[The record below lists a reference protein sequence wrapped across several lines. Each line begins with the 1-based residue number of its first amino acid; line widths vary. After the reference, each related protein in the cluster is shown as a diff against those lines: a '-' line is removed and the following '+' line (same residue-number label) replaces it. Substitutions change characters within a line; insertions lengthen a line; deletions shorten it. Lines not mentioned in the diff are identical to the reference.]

1 MIDSSSEEP
10 LPVRVVSESI
20 GEYVGRLGPVWVEGE
35 VAEITRR
42 PGSQMAFLR
51 LKDTSVDMSLQ
62 VTCHKSILEAIDPL
76 PENARIVAYAKVNW
90 YAVRGTLSL
99 MAREIRQV
107 GLGELLV
114 RLEQLKNLLA
124 AEGLFATDRKR
135 DLPFLPRKIGLICG
149 RASAAEKDVV
159 ENVERR
165 WPGMRFEIREVAVQ
179 GNTAVVEVSRALI
192 ELEAIDDVDV
202 IIVTRG
208 GGSFEDLLPFS
219 DESLIRLVASL
230 TTPVV
235 SAIGHEQDAPL
246 LDLVADLRASTPT
259 DAAKRVV
266 PSLIEEQEHIAQLT
280 NRLEKRMR
288 SMIELEISKVSSLIS
303 RPVMRDPLTIVAAKI
318 DEIKILRSDG
328 KKALTALLREEK
340 IEVREIKARIAALS
354 PLSTLKRG
362 YAVVQKRGKVLLD
375 AKDVSI
381 ADELHVVLAKGEL
394 TVAVA
399 SQKRATSNKASKAS
413 KASKTSSISKTKE

>member
-1 MIDSSSEEP
+1 MIESSSEEP

-20 GEYVGRLGPVWVEGE
+20 GEYIGRLGPVWVEGE
-35 VAEITRR
+35 VADITRR
-42 PGSQMAFLR
+42 PGSQMAFIR

-76 PENARIVAYAKVNW
+76 PDNARIVAYAKVNW

-107 GLGELLV
+107 GLGELLA

-124 AEGLFATDRKR
+124 AEGLFASERKR
-135 DLPFLPRKIGLICG
+135 ELPFLPRKIGLICG

-165 WPGMRFEIREVAVQ
+165 WPGMKFEIREVAVQ
-179 GNTAVVEVSRALI
+179 GSTAVVEVSRALL
-192 ELEAIDDVDV
+192 ELEKIEEVDV

-230 TTPVV
+230 TTPIV

-266 PSLIEEQEHIAQLT
+266 PSLIEESERITQLIT
-280 NRLEKRMR
+280 RLESRM
-288 SMIELEISKVSSLIS
+288 SAIIDLESAKISALIS
-303 RPVMRDPLTIVAAKI
+303 RPVLKDPMTLVT
-318 DEIKILRSDG
+318 LRSDELRILQSDA
-328 KKALTALLREEK
+328 KKGLIALIKELRGEIK
-340 IEVREIKARIAALS
+340 EIKAQVTALS

-362 YAVVQKRGKVLLD
+362 YAVVQKRGKLIIN
-375 AKDVSI
+375 AKDVSLS
-381 ADELHVVLAKGEL
+381 DQLEVTLAKGEL
-394 TVAVA
+394 SVEVI
-399 SQKRATSNKASKAS
+399 SHNGKKGNKG
-413 KASKTSSISKTKE
+413 

>member
-1 MIDSSSEEP
+1 MIESSSEEP

-20 GEYVGRLGPVWVEGE
+20 GEYIGRLGPVWVEGE

-42 PGSQMAFLR
+42 PGSQMAFIR
-51 LKDTSVDMSLQ
+51 LKDMSVDISLQ

-76 PENARIVAYAKVNW
+76 PDNARIVAYAKVNW

-107 GLGELLV
+107 GLGELLA

-124 AEGLFATDRKR
+124 AEGLFSAERKKE
-135 DLPFLPRKIGLICG
+135 LPFLPRKIGLICG
-149 RASAAEKDVV
+149 RASAAEHDVV

-165 WPGMRFEIREVAVQ
+165 WPGMSFEIREVAVQ
-179 GNTAVVEVSRALI
+179 GNTAVVEVSRALL
-192 ELEAIDDVDV
+192 ELEKIEDVDV

-230 TTPVV
+230 STPII

-246 LDLVADLRASTPT
+246 LDLVADFRASTPT

-266 PSLIEEQEHIAQLT
+266 PSLVEELERTSQLI
-280 NRLEKRMR
+280 NRLDKRMNA
-288 SMIELEISKVSSLIS
+288 IIDLESAKLSALIS
-303 RPVMRDPLTIVAAKI
+303 RPVLKDGTTFITMRR
-318 DEIKILRSDG
+318 DEIKLLITDS
-328 KKALTALLREEK
+328 KKALIAYLKEAQSEIK
-340 IEVREIKARIAALS
+340 EIKAEITALS

-362 YAVVQKRGKVLLD
+362 YAVVQKNGKLVKST
-375 AKDVSI
+375 KDVEVSDSLEI
-381 ADELHVVLAKGEL
+381 TLAKGEL
-394 TVAVA
+394 TVEVL
-399 SQKRATSNKASKAS
+399 SNKIAKG
-413 KASKTSSISKTKE
+413 K

>member
-1 MIDSSSEEP
+1 MIESSSEEP

-20 GEYVGRLGPVWVEGE
+20 GEYIGRLGPVWVEGE

-42 PGSQMAFLR
+42 PGSQMAFIR
-51 LKDTSVDMSLQ
+51 LKDMSVDISLQ

-76 PENARIVAYAKVNW
+76 PDNARIVAYAKVNW

-107 GLGELLV
+107 GLGELLA

-124 AEGLFATDRKR
+124 AEGLFSAERKKE
-135 DLPFLPRKIGLICG
+135 LPFLPRKIGLICG
-149 RASAAEKDVV
+149 RASAAEQDVV

-165 WPGMRFEIREVAVQ
+165 WPGMTFEIREVAVQ
-179 GNTAVVEVSRALI
+179 GSTAVVEVSRALL
-192 ELEAIDDVDV
+192 ELEKIEDVDV

-230 TTPVV
+230 STPII

-246 LDLVADLRASTPT
+246 LDLVADFRASTPT

-266 PSLIEEQEHIAQLT
+266 PSLVEELERTSQLI
-280 NRLEKRMR
+280 NRLDKRMNA
-288 SMIELEISKVSSLIS
+288 IIDLESAKLSALIS
-303 RPVMRDPLTIVAAKI
+303 RPVLKDGTTFITMRR
-318 DEIKILRSDG
+318 DEIKLLITDS
-328 KKALTALLREEK
+328 KKALIAYLKEAQSEIK
-340 IEVREIKARIAALS
+340 EIKAEITALS

-362 YAVVQKRGKVLLD
+362 YAVVQKNGKLVKST
-375 AKDVSI
+375 KDVEVSDSLEI
-381 ADELHVVLAKGEL
+381 TLAKGEL
-394 TVAVA
+394 TVEVL
-399 SQKRATSNKASKAS
+399 SNKIAKG
-413 KASKTSSISKTKE
+413 K

>member
-1 MIDSSSEEP
+1 MIESSSEEP

-20 GEYVGRLGPVWVEGE
+20 GEYIGRLGPVWVEGE

-76 PENARIVAYAKVNW
+76 PDNARIVAYAKVNW

-107 GLGELLV
+107 GLGELLA
-114 RLEQLKNLLA
+114 RLEQLKTLLA
-124 AEGLFATDRKR
+124 AEGLFASERKKE
-135 DLPFLPRKIGLICG
+135 LPFLPRKIGLICG

-165 WPGMRFEIREVAVQ
+165 WPGMKFEIREVAVQ
-179 GNTAVVEVSRALI
+179 GSTAVVEVSRALK
-192 ELEAIDDVDV
+192 ELEEIDEVDV

-230 TTPVV
+230 STPIV

-246 LDLVADLRASTPT
+246 LDLVADFRASTPT

-266 PSLIEEQEHIAQLT
+266 PSLIEE
-280 NRLEKRMR
+280 LEKTHQLLERLRKRMD
-288 SMIELEISKVSSLIS
+288 SIIELEITKVTSLIS
-303 RPVMRDPLTIVAAKI
+303 RPVLRDPMTFISTRH
-318 DEIKILRSDG
+318 DELKILQADA
-328 KKALTALLREEK
+328 KKAITLLIKDEK
-340 IEVREIKARIAALS
+340 AEVKEIKAQITALS

-362 YAVVQKRGKVLLD
+362 YAVVQRKGKLISNS
-375 AKDVSI
+375 KDVAVTDALEI
-381 ADELHVVLAKGEL
+381 TLAKGSLDVSVLAIDSMAKKSE
-394 TVAVA
+394 
-399 SQKRATSNKASKAS
+399 KKGK
-413 KASKTSSISKTKE
+413 

>member
-107 GLGELLV
+107 GLGELLA

-230 TTPVV
+230 TTPIV

-266 PSLIEEQEHIAQLT
+266 PSLSEEQEYIAQLT

-288 SMIELEISKVSSLIS
+288 SMIDLEISRVTSLIS
-303 RPVMRDPLTIVAAKI
+303 RPVMKDPLTIVSIKV
-318 DEIKILRSDG
+318 DEIKVLQNDG
-328 KKALTALLREEK
+328 KKAVTSLLREEK

-375 AKDVSI
+375 AKDVSL
-381 ADELHVVLAKGEL
+381 ADELQVVLAKGEL
-394 TVAVA
+394 TVAVT
-399 SQKRATSNKASKAS
+399 SQKAVTNNKAKG
-413 KASKTSSISKTKE
+413 

>member
-1 MIDSSSEEP
+1 MIESSSEEP

-42 PGSQMAFLR
+42 PGSQMAFIR

-76 PENARIVAYAKVNW
+76 PDNARIVAYAKVNW

-107 GLGELLV
+107 GLGELLA

-124 AEGLFATDRKR
+124 AEGLFASERKQA
-135 DLPFLPRKIGLICG
+135 LPFLPRKIGLICG

-165 WPGMRFEIREVAVQ
+165 WPGIPFRIHEVAVQ
-179 GNTAVVEVSRALI
+179 GNTAVVEVSRALR
-192 ELEAIDDVDV
+192 ELEKISDVDV

-230 TTPVV
+230 STPIV

-246 LDLVADLRASTPT
+246 LDLVADVRASTPT
-259 DAAKRVV
+259 DAAKKVV
-266 PSLIEEQEHIAQLT
+266 PSLLEELERAEQLV
-280 NRLEKRMR
+280 NRLQKRMT
-288 SMIELEISKVSSLIS
+288 SMIDLEIAKVAALTS
-303 RPVMRDPLTIVAAKI
+303 RPVLKDPLTLVSIRGEELAILRNDSKRAVAALLKEARS
-318 DEIKILRSDG
+318 EIK
-328 KKALTALLREEK
+328 
-340 IEVREIKARIAALS
+340 EIKAQVTALS

-362 YAVVQKRGKVLLD
+362 YAVIQKRGKLVVD
-375 AKDVSI
+375 AKDLALS
-381 ADELHVVLAKGEL
+381 DELDVTLAKGEL
-394 TVAVA
+394 TVEVKK
-399 SQKRATSNKASKAS
+399 KRATRGK
-413 KASKTSSISKTKE
+413 

>member
-1 MIDSSSEEP
+1 MQ
-10 LPVRVVSESI
+10 
-20 GEYVGRLGPVWVEGE
+20 Y
-35 VAEITRR
+35 A
-42 PGSQMAFLR
+42 
-51 LKDTSVDMSLQ
+51 
-62 VTCHKSILEAIDPL
+62 
-76 PENARIVAYAKVNW
+76 ARSRSWLA
-90 YAVRGTLSL
+90 
-99 MAREIRQV
+99 
-107 GLGELLV
+107 

-230 TTPVV
+230 TTPIV

-259 DAAKRVV
+259 DAAKQVV
-266 PSLIEEQEHIAQLT
+266 PSLIEEQEYIAQLT

-288 SMIELEISKVSSLIS
+288 SMIELEISKVTSLVT
-303 RPVMRDPLTIVAAKI
+303 RPVMKDPLTIVSIKV
-318 DEIKILRSDG
+318 DEIKVLQNDG
-328 KKALTALLREEK
+328 KKAVTSLLREEK

-375 AKDVSI
+375 AKDVSL
-381 ADELHVVLAKGEL
+381 ADELQVVLAKGEL
-394 TVAVA
+394 TVAVT
-399 SQKRATSNKASKAS
+399 SQKAVTNNKAKG
-413 KASKTSSISKTKE
+413 

>member
-107 GLGELLV
+107 GLGELLA

-230 TTPVV
+230 TTPIV

-266 PSLIEEQEHIAQLT
+266 PSLSEEQEHIAQLT

-288 SMIELEISKVSSLIS
+288 SMIDLEISRVTSLIS
-303 RPVMRDPLTIVAAKI
+303 RPVMKDPLTIVSIKV
-318 DEIKILRSDG
+318 DEIKVLQNDG
-328 KKALTALLREEK
+328 KKAVTSLLREEK

-375 AKDVSI
+375 AKDVSL
-381 ADELHVVLAKGEL
+381 ADELQVVLAKGEL
-394 TVAVA
+394 TVAVT
-399 SQKRATSNKASKAS
+399 SQKAVTNNKAKG
-413 KASKTSSISKTKE
+413 

>member
-1 MIDSSSEEP
+1 MIESSSEEP

-42 PGSQMAFLR
+42 PGSQMAFIR

-76 PENARIVAYAKVNW
+76 PDNARIVAYAKVNW

-107 GLGELLV
+107 GLGELLA

-124 AEGLFATDRKR
+124 AEGLFATERKKQ
-135 DLPFLPRKIGLICG
+135 LPFLPRRIGLICG

-165 WPGMRFEIREVAVQ
+165 WPGISFEIREVAVQ
-179 GNTAVVEVSRALI
+179 GSTAVVEVSRALM
-192 ELEAIDDVDV
+192 ELEKIEDVEV
-202 IIVTRG
+202 IIITRG

-230 TTPVV
+230 NTPIV

-266 PSLIEEQEHIAQLT
+266 PSLVEEVERTTQLV
-280 NRLEKRMR
+280 NRLEKRM
-288 SMIELEISKVSSLIS
+288 SSIIDLESAKISALLS
-303 RPVMRDPLTIVAAKI
+303 RPVLRDPMTLVTMRR
-318 DEIKILRSDG
+318 DEVRILRSDA
-328 KKALTALLREEK
+328 KRALTALLKEARSEIK
-340 IEVREIKARIAALS
+340 EIKAEITALS
-354 PLSTLKRG
+354 PLATLKRG
-362 YAVVQKRGKVLLD
+362 YAVVQKRGKLITN
-375 AKDVSI
+375 AKDVSPTDQL
-381 ADELHVVLAKGEL
+381 AVTLAKGEI
-394 TVAVA
+394 AVEVL
-399 SQKRATSNKASKAS
+399 SKQVQS
-413 KASKTSSISKTKE
+413 GKKG

>member
-107 GLGELLV
+107 GLGELLA

-230 TTPVV
+230 TTPIV

-266 PSLIEEQEHIAQLT
+266 PSLIEEQEHIALLT
-280 NRLEKRMR
+280 NRLEKRMH
-288 SMIELEISKVSSLIS
+288 SMIELEISKVTSLIT
-303 RPVMRDPLTIVAAKI
+303 RPVMKDPLTIVTAKV
-318 DEIKILRSDG
+318 DEIKVLRSDG

-375 AKDVSI
+375 AKDVSL

-399 SQKRATSNKASKAS
+399 SQKRVPSNKASK
-413 KASKTSSISKTKE
+413 TKE

>member
-107 GLGELLV
+107 GLGELLA
-114 RLEQLKNLLA
+114 RFEQLKNLLA
-124 AEGLFATDRKR
+124 AEGLFATDRKC

-230 TTPVV
+230 TTPIV

-266 PSLIEEQEHIAQLT
+266 PSLIEEQEYIAQLT

-288 SMIELEISKVSSLIS
+288 SMIELEISKVTSLVT
-303 RPVMRDPLTIVAAKI
+303 RPVMKDPLTIVSIKV
-318 DEIKILRSDG
+318 DEIKVLQNDG
-328 KKALTALLREEK
+328 KKALAALLREEK

-375 AKDVSI
+375 AKDVSL
-381 ADELHVVLAKGEL
+381 ADELQVVLAKGEL
-394 TVAVA
+394 TVAVT
-399 SQKRATSNKASKAS
+399 SQKAVTNNKAKG
-413 KASKTSSISKTKE
+413 

>member
-1 MIDSSSEEP
+1 MIESSSEEP

-90 YAVRGTLSL
+90 YAVRRTLSL

-107 GLGELLV
+107 GLGELLA

-124 AEGLFATDRKR
+124 AEGLFASERKR
-135 DLPFLPRKIGLICG
+135 ELPFLPRKIGLICG
-149 RASAAEKDVV
+149 RASAAEKDVI

-165 WPGMRFEIREVAVQ
+165 WPGMPFEIREVAVQ

-192 ELEAIDDVDV
+192 ELDAIDEVDV

-230 TTPVV
+230 TTPIV

-266 PSLIEEQEHIAQLT
+266 PSLIEEREHILQLS
-280 NRLEKRMR
+280 NRLEKRMY
-288 SMIELEISKVSSLIS
+288 SIIELEISRLTSLLS
-303 RPVMRDPLTIVAAKI
+303 RPVIKEPLTIVNNKAE
-318 DEIKILRSDG
+318 EIKILRNDG
-328 KKALTALLREEK
+328 KKALSSRLREEK
-340 IEVREIKARIAALS
+340 IEVREIRARIAALS

-362 YAVVQKRGKVLLD
+362 YAVVQKKGKVILD
-375 AKDVSI
+375 SKDVVLSERL
-381 ADELHVVLAKGEL
+381 DVVLAKGEIA
-394 TVAVA
+394 VEVVA
-399 SQKRATSNKASKAS
+399 SQRSKKS
-413 KASKTSSISKTKE
+413 KEK

>member
-1 MIDSSSEEP
+1 MIESSSEEP

-20 GEYVGRLGPVWVEGE
+20 GEYIGRLGPVWVEGE

-42 PGSQMAFLR
+42 PGSQMAFIR

-62 VTCHKSILEAIDPL
+62 VTCHRSILEAIDPL

-107 GLGELLV
+107 GLGELLA
-114 RLEQLKNLLA
+114 RLEQLKILLA
-124 AEGLFATDRKR
+124 AEGLFASERKR
-135 DLPFLPRKIGLICG
+135 ELPFLPRKIGLICG

-165 WPGMRFEIREVAVQ
+165 WPGMSFEIREVAVQ
-179 GNTAVVEVSRALI
+179 GSTAVVEVSRALR
-192 ELEAIDDVDV
+192 ELEQIEDVDV
-202 IIVTRG
+202 IIITRG

-230 TTPVV
+230 STPVV

-266 PSLIEEQEHIAQLT
+266 PSLREEGERTAQLVQ
-280 NRLEKRMR
+280 RLENRMR
-288 SMIELEISKVSSLIS
+288 AIIDLESSKIIALVS
-303 RPVMRDPLTIVAAKI
+303 RPVLKDPLTLIDLRRDEVKLLKI
-318 DEIKILRSDG
+318 GSH
-328 KKALTALLREEK
+328 KAMTALLKESRSEIK
-340 IEVREIKARIAALS
+340 EIKAKVNALS
-354 PLSTLKRG
+354 PLATLKRG
-362 YAVVQKRGKVLLD
+362 YAVVQKRGRVLLD
-375 AKDVSI
+375 AKEVNPTE
-381 ADELHVVLAKGEL
+381 ALHVTLAKGEI
-394 TVAVA
+394 TVEV
-399 SQKRATSNKASKAS
+399 
-413 KASKTSSISKTKE
+413 ISKRREKGK

>member
-1 MIDSSSEEP
+1 MPPVVKPSDYAYNMIESSSEEP

-20 GEYVGRLGPVWVEGE
+20 GEYIGRLGPVWVEGE

-42 PGSQMAFLR
+42 PGSQMAFIR

-76 PENARIVAYAKVNW
+76 PDNARIVTYAKVNW

-107 GLGELLV
+107 GLGELLA

-124 AEGLFATDRKR
+124 AEGLFASERKR
-135 DLPFLPRKIGLICG
+135 ELPFLPRKIGLICG
-149 RASAAEKDVV
+149 RASAAKKDVV

-165 WPGMRFEIREVAVQ
+165 WPGMEFEIREVAVQ
-179 GNTAVVEVSRALI
+179 GSTAVVEVSRALL
-192 ELEAIDDVDV
+192 ELERIEEVDV

-230 TTPVV
+230 TTPIV

-266 PSLIEEQEHIAQLT
+266 PSLLEESERITQLIA
-280 NRLEKRMR
+280 RLESRM
-288 SMIELEISKVSSLIS
+288 SAIIDLESAKIYALIS
-303 RPVMRDPLTIVAAKI
+303 RPVLQDPMTLVTMRR
-318 DEIKILRSDG
+318 DELRLLQSDG
-328 KKALTALLREEK
+328 KKALIALIKELRSETK
-340 IEVREIKARIAALS
+340 EIKAQVTALS

-362 YAVVQKRGKVLLD
+362 YAVVQKRGKLIIN
-375 AKDVSI
+375 AKDVLLS
-381 ADELHVVLAKGEL
+381 DQLEVTLARGEL
-394 TVAVA
+394 SVEVI
-399 SQKRATSNKASKAS
+399 SHHGKKGNKG
-413 KASKTSSISKTKE
+413 

>member
-1 MIDSSSEEP
+1 MIESSSEEP

-20 GEYVGRLGPVWVEGE
+20 GEYIGRLGPVWVEGE

-42 PGSQMAFLR
+42 PGSQMAFIR

-76 PENARIVAYAKVNW
+76 PDNARIVAYAKVNW

-107 GLGELLV
+107 GLGELLA

-124 AEGLFATDRKR
+124 AEGLFAAERKR
-135 DLPFLPRKIGLICG
+135 ELPFLPRKIGLICG

-165 WPGMRFEIREVAVQ
+165 WPGMNFEIREVAVQ
-179 GNTAVVEVSRALI
+179 GSTAVVEVSRALM
-192 ELEAIDDVDV
+192 ELEKIEEVDV

-230 TTPVV
+230 TTPIV

-266 PSLIEEQEHIAQLT
+266 PSLIEESERITQLIT
-280 NRLEKRMR
+280 RLESRM
-288 SMIELEISKVSSLIS
+288 SAIIDLESAKISALIS
-303 RPVMRDPLTIVAAKI
+303 RPVLKDPMTLVTLRRDELR
-318 DEIKILRSDG
+318 ILQSDG
-328 KKALTALLREEK
+328 KKALIALIKELRSEIK
-340 IEVREIKARIAALS
+340 EIKAQVTALS

-362 YAVVQKRGKVLLD
+362 YAVVQKRGKLIIN
-375 AKDVSI
+375 AKDVSLS
-381 ADELHVVLAKGEL
+381 DKLEVTLAKGEL
-394 TVAVA
+394 SVEV
-399 SQKRATSNKASKAS
+399 
-413 KASKTSSISKTKE
+413 ISHNGKKGKKG

>member
-1 MIDSSSEEP
+1 MIESSSEEP

-20 GEYVGRLGPVWVEGE
+20 GEYIGRLGPVWVEGE

-42 PGSQMAFLR
+42 PGSQMAFIRLR
-51 LKDTSVDMSLQ
+51 DTSVDMSLQ
-62 VTCHKSILEAIDPL
+62 VTCHRSILEAIDPL
-76 PENARIVAYAKVNW
+76 PDNARIVAYAKVNW

-107 GLGELLV
+107 GLGELLA

-124 AEGLFATDRKR
+124 AEGLFATERKR

-165 WPGMRFEIREVAVQ
+165 WPGAQFEIREVAVQ
-179 GNTAVVEVSRALI
+179 GSTAVVEVSRALV
-192 ELEAIDDVDV
+192 ELEKIEEVDV

-230 TTPVV
+230 TTPIV

-266 PSLIEEQEHIAQLT
+266 PSLIEEIERTAQLVS
-280 NRLEKRMR
+280 RLETRMNT
-288 SMIELEISKVSSLIS
+288 IIDLESARISALIS
-303 RPVMRDPLTIVAAKI
+303 RPVLKDPMTLVTMRH
-318 DEIKILRSDG
+318 DELWILQNDG
-328 KKALTALLREEK
+328 KKALIALIKELRSEIK
-340 IEVREIKARIAALS
+340 EIKAQVTALS

-362 YAVVQKRGKVLLD
+362 YAVVQKRRKLIVN
-375 AKDVSI
+375 AKDVSLS
-381 ADELHVVLAKGEL
+381 DELEVRLAKGE
-394 TVAVA
+394 
-399 SQKRATSNKASKAS
+399 
-413 KASKTSSISKTKE
+413 ISVEVISLNGKKGKKG

>member
-35 VAEITRR
+35 VAEITLR
-42 PGSQMAFLR
+42 PGSQMAFIR

-62 VTCHKSILEAIDPL
+62 VTCHRSILESIDPL

-107 GLGELLV
+107 GLGELLA

-124 AEGLFATDRKR
+124 AEGLFASERKQQ
-135 DLPFLPRKIGLICG
+135 LPFLPRKIGLICG

-159 ENVERR
+159 ENVRRR
-165 WPGMRFEIREVAVQ
+165 WPGMAFEIREVAVQ
-179 GNTAVVEVSRALI
+179 GSTAVVEVSRALV
-192 ELEAIDDVDV
+192 ELDTLADVDV

-230 TTPVV
+230 STPIV
-235 SAIGHEQDAPL
+235 SAIGHEQDSPL

-266 PSLIEEQEHIAQLT
+266 PSLVEEQERTEQLI
-280 NRLEKRMR
+280 NRLSKRM
-288 SMIELEISKVSSLIS
+288 SSIIELELSKITALSS
-303 RPVMRDPLTIVAAKI
+303 RPVLKDPLTII
-318 DEIKILRSDG
+318 SIRRDEVKILSSDA
-328 KKALTALLREEK
+328 KRAITALLREAK
-340 IEVREIKARIAALS
+340 SEVKEIKAQITALS

-362 YAVVQKRGKVLLD
+362 YAVIQKKGRVVTNS
-375 AKDVSI
+375 KDVLVSDQL
-381 ADELHVVLAKGEL
+381 AVRLAKGEL
-394 TVAVA
+394 TVEVI
-399 SQKRATSNKASKAS
+399 NESKV
-413 KASKTSSISKTKE
+413 KGK

>member
-1 MIDSSSEEP
+1 MPPVVKPSDYAYNMIESSSEEP

-20 GEYVGRLGPVWVEGE
+20 GEYIGRLGPVWVEGE

-42 PGSQMAFLR
+42 PGSQMAFIR

-76 PENARIVAYAKVNW
+76 PDNARIVAYAKVNW

-107 GLGELLV
+107 GLGELLA

-124 AEGLFATDRKR
+124 AEGLFASERKR
-135 DLPFLPRKIGLICG
+135 ELPFLPRKIGLICG
-149 RASAAEKDVV
+149 RASAAERDVV

-165 WPGMRFEIREVAVQ
+165 WPGMEFEIREVAVQ
-179 GNTAVVEVSRALI
+179 GSTAVVEVSRALL
-192 ELEAIDDVDV
+192 ELEKIEEVDV

-230 TTPVV
+230 TTPIV

-266 PSLIEEQEHIAQLT
+266 PSLIEESERITQLIT
-280 NRLEKRMR
+280 RLESRMNA
-288 SMIELEISKVSSLIS
+288 IIDLESAKLYALIS
-303 RPVMRDPLTIVAAKI
+303 RPVLQDPMTLVTMRR
-318 DEIKILRSDG
+318 DELRILQSDG
-328 KKALTALLREEK
+328 KKALIALIKELRSETK
-340 IEVREIKARIAALS
+340 EIKAQVTALS

-362 YAVVQKRGKVLLD
+362 YAVVQRRGKLIIN
-375 AKDVSI
+375 AKDVSLS
-381 ADELHVVLAKGEL
+381 DQLEVTLAKGEL
-394 TVAVA
+394 SVEVI
-399 SQKRATSNKASKAS
+399 SHNGKKGNKG
-413 KASKTSSISKTKE
+413 

>member
-1 MIDSSSEEP
+1 MIESSSEEP

-20 GEYVGRLGPVWVEGE
+20 GDYIGRLGPVWVEGE

-42 PGSQMAFLR
+42 PGSQMAFIR

-62 VTCHKSILEAIDPL
+62 VTCHKSILESIDPL
-76 PENARIVAYAKVNW
+76 PDNARIVAYARVNW

-107 GLGELLV
+107 GLGELLA

-124 AEGLFATDRKR
+124 AEGLFAAERKR
-135 DLPFLPRKIGLICG
+135 ELPFLPRKIGLICG

-165 WPGMRFEIREVAVQ
+165 WPGMSFEIREVAVQ
-179 GNTAVVEVSRALI
+179 GSNAVVEVSQALI
-192 ELEAIDDVDV
+192 ELDKISDVDV

-219 DESLIRLVASL
+219 DESLIRLVASIK
-230 TTPVV
+230 TPIV
-235 SAIGHEQDAPL
+235 SAIGHEQDSPL

-266 PSLIEEQEHIAQLT
+266 PSLVEEIDRTEALI
-280 NRLEKRMR
+280 NRLRQRMN
-288 SMIELEISKVSSLIS
+288 SIIDIEIAKISALITRPVLKDPMTLIS
-303 RPVMRDPLTIVAAKI
+303 IRNE
-318 DEIKILRSDG
+318 EIRLLESDSR
-328 KKALTALLREEK
+328 KALTALVKDERSA
-340 IEVREIKARIAALS
+340 IKELKAQITALS

-362 YAVVQKRGKVLLD
+362 YAVVQRKGKVVLN
-375 AKDVSI
+375 AKEVTTSDQLEVT
-381 ADELHVVLAKGEL
+381 LAKGQISVE
-394 TVAVA
+394 VIKEI
-399 SQKRATSNKASKAS
+399 SGEQRKKKKERNKGVQNHGG
-413 KASKTSSISKTKE
+413 

>member
-35 VAEITRR
+35 VAEITLR
-42 PGSQMAFLR
+42 PGSQMAFIR

-62 VTCHKSILEAIDPL
+62 VTCHRSILESIDPL

-107 GLGELLV
+107 GLGELLA

-124 AEGLFATDRKR
+124 AEGLFASERKQQ
-135 DLPFLPRKIGLICG
+135 LPFLPRKIGLICG

-159 ENVERR
+159 ENVRRR
-165 WPGMRFEIREVAVQ
+165 WPGMAFEIREVAVQ
-179 GNTAVVEVSRALI
+179 GSTAVVEVSRALV
-192 ELEAIDDVDV
+192 ELDTLADVDV

-219 DESLIRLVASL
+219 DESLIRLVATLS
-230 TTPVV
+230 TPIV
-235 SAIGHEQDAPL
+235 SAIGHEQDSPL

-266 PSLIEEQEHIAQLT
+266 PSLVEEQERTEQLI
-280 NRLEKRMR
+280 NRLSKRM
-288 SMIELEISKVSSLIS
+288 SSIIELELSKITALSS
-303 RPVMRDPLTIVAAKI
+303 RPVLKDPLTII
-318 DEIKILRSDG
+318 SIRRDEVKILSSD
-328 KKALTALLREEK
+328 ARRAITALLREAK
-340 IEVREIKARIAALS
+340 SEVKEIKAQITALS

-362 YAVVQKRGKVLLD
+362 YAVIQKKGRVVTNS
-375 AKDVSI
+375 KDVLISDQL
-381 ADELHVVLAKGEL
+381 AVRLAKGEL
-394 TVAVA
+394 TVEVI
-399 SQKRATSNKASKAS
+399 NESKV
-413 KASKTSSISKTKE
+413 KGK

>member
-1 MIDSSSEEP
+1 MIESSSEEP

-107 GLGELLV
+107 GLGELLA

-230 TTPVV
+230 TTPIV

-266 PSLIEEQEHIAQLT
+266 PSLIEEQEHIALLT
-280 NRLEKRMR
+280 NRLEKRMH
-288 SMIELEISKVSSLIS
+288 SMIELEISKVTSLIT
-303 RPVMRDPLTIVAAKI
+303 RPVMKDPLTIVTAKV
-318 DEIKILRSDG
+318 DEIKVLRSDG

-375 AKDVSI
+375 AKDVSL

-399 SQKRATSNKASKAS
+399 SQKRVPSNKASK
-413 KASKTSSISKTKE
+413 TKE

>member
-62 VTCHKSILEAIDPL
+62 VTCHKSILEAIDQL

-107 GLGELLV
+107 GLGELLA

-230 TTPVV
+230 TTPIV

-266 PSLIEEQEHIAQLT
+266 PSLIEEQEYIAQLT

-288 SMIELEISKVSSLIS
+288 SMIELEISKVTSLVT
-303 RPVMRDPLTIVAAKI
+303 RPVMKDPLTIVSIKV
-318 DEIKILRSDG
+318 DEIKVLQNDG
-328 KKALTALLREEK
+328 KKALAALLREEK

-375 AKDVSI
+375 AKDVSL
-381 ADELHVVLAKGEL
+381 ADELQVVLAKGEL
-394 TVAVA
+394 TVAVT
-399 SQKRATSNKASKAS
+399 SQKAVTNNKAKG
-413 KASKTSSISKTKE
+413 

>member
-1 MIDSSSEEP
+1 MIESSSEEP

-90 YAVRGTLSL
+90 YAVRGSLSL

-107 GLGELLV
+107 GLGELLA

-124 AEGLFATDRKR
+124 AEGLFASERKKP
-135 DLPFLPRKIGLICG
+135 LPFLPRRIGLICG

-165 WPGMRFEIREVAVQ
+165 WPGTHFEIREVAVQ
-179 GNTAVVEVSRALI
+179 GATAVVEVSRALR
-192 ELEAIDDVDV
+192 ELDSHAEVDV

-230 TTPVV
+230 TTPIV

-246 LDLVADLRASTPT
+246 LDLVADFRASTPT
-259 DAAKRVV
+259 DAARQVV
-266 PSLIEEQEHIAQLT
+266 PSLIEEMEHIAQLS
-280 NRLEKRMR
+280 NRLEKKMY
-288 SMIELEISKVSSLIS
+288 SMVELEISKVSALLS
-303 RPVMRDPLTIVAAKI
+303 RPVMKDPSTIFSVKF
-318 DEIKILRSDG
+318 DEIRTLQNDS
-328 KKALTALLREEK
+328 KKAIASLLREAK
-340 IEVREIKARIAALS
+340 IEVREVKARIAALS

-362 YAVVQKRGKVLLD
+362 YAVVQKDGKVLLD
-375 AKDVSI
+375 AKDASPS
-381 ADELHVVLAKGEL
+381 DELNVVLAKGEL
-394 TVAVA
+394 TVSVLD
-399 SQKRATSNKASKAS
+399 QKRKKNGKR
-413 KASKTSSISKTKE
+413 

>member
-107 GLGELLV
+107 GLGELLA

-230 TTPVV
+230 TTPIV

-288 SMIELEISKVSSLIS
+288 SMIELEISKVTSLVT
-303 RPVMRDPLTIVAAKI
+303 RPVMKDPLTIVTAKV
-318 DEIKILRSDG
+318 DEIKVLRSDG
-328 KKALTALLREEK
+328 QKALTALLREEK

-375 AKDVSI
+375 AKDVSL
-381 ADELHVVLAKGEL
+381 ADELQVVLAKGEL
-394 TVAVA
+394 TVAVT
-399 SQKRATSNKASKAS
+399 SQKAVTNNKAKG
-413 KASKTSSISKTKE
+413 

>member
-1 MIDSSSEEP
+1 MPPVVKPSDYAYNMIESSSEEP

-20 GEYVGRLGPVWVEGE
+20 GEYIGRLGPVWVEGE

-42 PGSQMAFLR
+42 PGSQMAFIR

-76 PENARIVAYAKVNW
+76 PDNARIVTYAKVNW

-107 GLGELLV
+107 GLGELLA

-124 AEGLFATDRKR
+124 AEGLFASERKR
-135 DLPFLPRKIGLICG
+135 ELPFLPRKIGLICG
-149 RASAAEKDVV
+149 RASAAKKDVV

-165 WPGMRFEIREVAVQ
+165 WPGMEFEIREVAVQ
-179 GNTAVVEVSRALI
+179 GSTAVVEVSRALL
-192 ELEAIDDVDV
+192 ELERIEEVDV

-230 TTPVV
+230 TTPIV

-266 PSLIEEQEHIAQLT
+266 PSLLEESERITQLIA
-280 NRLEKRMR
+280 RLESRM
-288 SMIELEISKVSSLIS
+288 SAIIDLESAKIYALIS
-303 RPVMRDPLTIVAAKI
+303 RPVLQDPMTLVTMRR
-318 DEIKILRSDG
+318 DELRLLQSDG
-328 KKALTALLREEK
+328 KKALIALIKELRSETK
-340 IEVREIKARIAALS
+340 EIKAQVTALS

-362 YAVVQKRGKVLLD
+362 YAVVQKRGKLIIN
-375 AKDVSI
+375 AKDVSLS
-381 ADELHVVLAKGEL
+381 DQLK
-394 TVAVA
+394 
-399 SQKRATSNKASKAS
+399 
-413 KASKTSSISKTKE
+413 

>member
-1 MIDSSSEEP
+1 MIESSSEEP

-20 GEYVGRLGPVWVEGE
+20 GEYIGRLGPVWVEGE

-42 PGSQMAFLR
+42 PGSQMAFIR

-76 PENARIVAYAKVNW
+76 PDNARIVAYAKVNW

-107 GLGELLV
+107 GLGELLA

-124 AEGLFATDRKR
+124 AEGLFASERKR
-135 DLPFLPRKIGLICG
+135 ELPFLPRKIGLICG

-165 WPGMRFEIREVAVQ
+165 WPGMEFEIREVAVQ
-179 GNTAVVEVSRALI
+179 GSTAVVEVSRALL
-192 ELEAIDDVDV
+192 ELEKIEEVDV

-230 TTPVV
+230 TTPIV

-266 PSLIEEQEHIAQLT
+266 PSLIEESERITQLIT
-280 NRLEKRMR
+280 RLESRM
-288 SMIELEISKVSSLIS
+288 SAIIDLESAKISALIS
-303 RPVMRDPLTIVAAKI
+303 RPVLKDPMTLVTLRRD
-318 DEIKILRSDG
+318 ELRVLQGDG
-328 KKALTALLREEK
+328 KKALIALIKELRSEIK
-340 IEVREIKARIAALS
+340 EIKAQVTALS

-362 YAVVQKRGKVLLD
+362 YAVVQKRGKLIIN
-375 AKDVSI
+375 AKDVSLS
-381 ADELHVVLAKGEL
+381 DQLEVTLAKGEL
-394 TVAVA
+394 SVEV
-399 SQKRATSNKASKAS
+399 
-413 KASKTSSISKTKE
+413 ISHNGKKGKKG